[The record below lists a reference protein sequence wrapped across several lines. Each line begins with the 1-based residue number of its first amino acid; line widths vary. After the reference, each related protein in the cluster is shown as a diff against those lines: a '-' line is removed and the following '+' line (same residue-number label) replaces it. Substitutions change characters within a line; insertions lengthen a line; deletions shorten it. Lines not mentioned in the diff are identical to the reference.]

1 MLQFLCLF
9 GPACVS
15 MLVFLKGD
23 DQKRSLFQL
32 TMLYGAF
39 AMVETAFGLT
49 ITALFGKADYTC
61 LQGNLNDTYI
71 SLKSMLVFIVVAAI
85 AGFAGKALDAYM
97 EFGFKVKREKSE
109 DEKEN

>member
-9 GPACVS
+9 GPACLS

-23 DQKRSLFQL
+23 DQKRTLFQL

-39 AMVETAFGLT
+39 AMLDTAFALI
-49 ITALFGKADYTC
+49 ITAMFGKAAYTC

-71 SLKSMLVFIVVAAI
+71 SLKSMLIFIVVAAVV
-85 AGFAGKALDAYM
+85 GFAGKALDAYV
-97 EFGFKVKREKSE
+97 EFGFRVKKEESE
-109 DEKEN
+109 DEKED